1 MQMKMTSSNVVG
13 AGPSSFIVR
22 LTPRVPRG
30 ALVSNDISG
39 GGVRGEGR
47 KIEKRCVKIFPAQ

>member
-13 AGPSSFIVR
+13 AGPSSFIVH

-47 KIEKRCVKIFPAQ
+47 KIEKDA

>member
-13 AGPSSFIVR
+13 AGPSPFIVR

-30 ALVSNDISG
+30 ALVSNDISR

-47 KIEKRCVKIFPAQ
+47 KIEKDA

>member
-30 ALVSNDISG
+30 ALVSNDISR

-47 KIEKRCVKIFPAQ
+47 KIEKDA